1 MNKIALITGANRGLG
16 YEAARQLG
24 QCGYHIILGV
34 RTLSK
39 GMAAAAQ
46 LKKEGINVI
55 AIQLDVTNEASL
67 KKAAEQIA
75 QSYDHLDVLINNAG
89 IGRNEDVQPSV
100 TPQSIWQEVFTTN
113 FFGLVACTQAF
124 LPLLKKSPAGR
135 IVNVSSIMGSISLA
149 ADEKNYEFSKWVGVG
164 AGAYSASKAAVNMF
178 TVHLARELKD
188 TSVKVNT
195 VHPGW
200 VKTDM
205 GGQEAPM
212 EIPEGAKTLVDLA
225 TLPPDSAVTGQF
237 IHMGQALAF

>member
-24 QCGYHIILGV
+24 QCGYRIILGV

-39 GMAAAAQ
+39 GMTAVAQ
-46 LKKEGINVI
+46 LKKEGIDAI

-113 FFGLVACTQAF
+113 LFGLVSSTQAF
-124 LPLLKKSPAGR
+124 LPLIKKSSAGR
-135 IVNVSSIMGSISLA
+135 IVNVSSIMGSIALA

-164 AGAYSASKAAVNMF
+164 GGAYSSSKAAVNMY
-178 TVHLARELKD
+178 TVHLARELKE
-188 TSVKVNT
+188 TSVNVNA

-212 EIPEGAKTLVDLA
+212 EIPEGAKTIVDLA
-225 TLPPDSAVTGQF
+225 TLPDESTMTGQF
-237 IHMGQALAF
+237 IHLGKVLPF